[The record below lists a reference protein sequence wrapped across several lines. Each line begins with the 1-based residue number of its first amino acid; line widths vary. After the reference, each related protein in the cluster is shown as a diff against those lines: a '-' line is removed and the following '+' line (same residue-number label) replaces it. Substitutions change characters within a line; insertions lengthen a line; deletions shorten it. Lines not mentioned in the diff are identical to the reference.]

1 MRQRTSE
8 INIRVFKTEK
18 EQIRRKANKA
28 GMTMSDYLRNVAL
41 NKEIKTAPTDKFMSI
56 YNLVKDIHDEFKW
69 EVGYGDL
76 NQQFDKIENT
86 LLNLYHGKD
95 SDAYGGD

>member
-28 GMTMSDYLRNVAL
+28 GMTVSDYLRSVAL
-41 NKEIKTAPTDKFMSI
+41 NKEIKTAPTEDFMSI
-56 YNLVKDIHDEFKW
+56 YNLIKEIHDEFRW
-69 EVGYGDL
+69 EVGYVNL
-76 NQQFDKIENT
+76 NQKFDEIENS

-95 SDAYGGD
+95 GDAYGGD

>member
-41 NKEIKTAPTDKFMSI
+41 NKEIKTTPTDEFMSI
-56 YNLVKDIHDEFKW
+56 YNLVKDIHDDFKW
-69 EVGYGDL
+69 EVGYGNL
-76 NQQFDKIENT
+76 NQKFDKIENS

-95 SDAYGGD
+95 GDAYGGD